1 MCKNRYAI
9 PGTDSILPEGV
20 EVEISLLG
28 AHYDEEYF
36 PDPQRFDPER
46 FFEANKNT
54 LPHYAYMPFG
64 EGPRNCIGM
73 F

>member
-1 MCKNRYAI
+1 MCKNKYKI
-9 PGTDSILPEGV
+9 PGTELTLPAGV

-28 AHYDEEYF
+28 PHYDEEYF

-46 FFEANKNT
+46 FLEANKSK